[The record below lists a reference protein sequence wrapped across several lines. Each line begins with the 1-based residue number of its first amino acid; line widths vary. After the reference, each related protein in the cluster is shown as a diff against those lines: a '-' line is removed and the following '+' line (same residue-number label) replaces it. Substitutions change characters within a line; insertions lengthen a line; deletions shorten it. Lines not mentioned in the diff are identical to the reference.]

1 MKERLEQLLAAKGYT
16 SQRFAEIM
24 GVQPSGISHIL
35 AGRNK
40 PRFDFLERLLRRFPD
55 VSADWLLLGNGPMF
69 REVMLPGSDAVKDV
83 TDYFDGSKEIGD
95 GNLFPD
101 FAPKHGDYAVGQTV
115 DVSDSI
121 MDPEEFYDEEYG
133 PEYIPDNI
141 AENRGM
147 DRLQETGY
155 VKPVAMDLS
164 ADNGHSHGYIEPT
177 QHTEKSNVTNVIER
191 KSRVVPDD
199 MKEPVRTPETVVS
212 EDSPVSGS
220 VIEEAMPDIKEKH
233 EVTNVIAAKSVSP
246 NIVKIVLLYDDGTF
260 KSFDNQ

>member
-1 MKERLEQLLAAKGYT
+1 
-16 SQRFAEIM
+16 
-24 GVQPSGISHIL
+24 
-35 AGRNK
+35 
-40 PRFDFLERLLRRFPD
+40 
-55 VSADWLLLGNGPMF
+55 
-69 REVMLPGSDAVKDV
+69 
-83 TDYFDGSKEIGD
+83 
-95 GNLFPD
+95 
-101 FAPKHGDYAVGQTV
+101 
-115 DVSDSI
+115 
-121 MDPEEFYDEEYG
+121 
-133 PEYIPDNI
+133 
-141 AENRGM
+141 M

-233 EVTNVIAAKSVSP
+233 GVTNVIAAKSVPS